1 VREEEGICYLYMK
14 TVERAAFPANLWE
27 KVKLSRSAAQL
38 LKWSP
43 KILWRNYMYKEF
55 LEMFIII
62 YCTPVQ

>member
-38 LKWSP
+38 LNAYLKHCGE
-43 KILWRNYMYKEF
+43 ITCTLYKE
-55 LEMFIII
+55 LGEMFIII
-62 YCTPVQ
+62 